1 MIKKLLFCLLLSCSI
16 TTTLY
21 SEEPRL
27 FYDYDNA
34 GNRISRLYSNIPP
47 PEKSKSEEASTIADS
62 EILSER
68 VIKIYPNPT
77 QGMLTVEI
85 ANFTNDLQAEFLL
98 TDMSGKLI
106 NRQKVTSGYQT
117 FNLSNQPAGI
127 YLLRIQINGENT
139 TWKIIKE

>member
-27 FYDYDNA
+27 FYVYDNA
-34 GNRISRLYSNIPP
+34 GNRISRLYSEIPP
-47 PEKSKSEEASTIADS
+47 PEDSEDEEASTTTDA

-68 VIKIYPNPT
+68 IIKIYPNPT
-77 QGMLTVEI
+77 EGILTVEI
-85 ANFTNDLQAEFLL
+85 VNFTNDLQAEFLL
-98 TDMSGKLI
+98 TDLSGKVI
-106 NRQKVTSGYQT
+106 NRQKATSGYQT